1 MRIDKSMMIGVMAA
15 FTFLF
20 LCWLATE
27 YQWTESFMR
36 QRELTT
42 KTSMQ
47 TSATKEVRWK
57 IKTFEMK
64 IALCFQ
70 ENSLK
75 YILAWT
81 TRHGNRVA
89 GKTSYLKCVSKNPR
103 CVWTSDRW
111 VVPLPLPN
119 VQWWWCTQEIFWW
132 CDKIWWHLVPRVGSS
147 PEESPGWHAQIQ
159 TSQPALLPFQHGASH
174 QDNASDLRYTQ
185 IWTLLPAF
193 SQFHEWLLQ
202 HHHVLSKEVRHSEPL
217 WIHCPSKWDNIQT
230 ECWWTKSSDLWLCQK
245 ECPHGRQISVPK
257 WSSGYSVCVQL

>member
-1 MRIDKSMMIGVMAA
+1 MHILCKTLTISNIRRSNVFSAFFLWDMHFPYFSISLQSWGISREIVPSMTFQNMYHNQYPIKSFQKSRMRIDKSMMIGVMAA

-27 YQWTESFMR
+27 FQWTESFMR

-47 TSATKEVRWK
+47 TSAAKEVRWS
-57 IKTFEMK
+57 IQTFEMK

-103 CVWTSDRW
+103 CVWTSDR
-111 VVPLPLPN
+111 
-119 VQWWWCTQEIFWW
+119 
-132 CDKIWWHLVPRVGSS
+132 
-147 PEESPGWHAQIQ
+147 
-159 TSQPALLPFQHGASH
+159 
-174 QDNASDLRYTQ
+174 
-185 IWTLLPAF
+185 
-193 SQFHEWLLQ
+193 
-202 HHHVLSKEVRHSEPL
+202 
-217 WIHCPSKWDNIQT
+217 
-230 ECWWTKSSDLWLCQK
+230 
-245 ECPHGRQISVPK
+245 
-257 WSSGYSVCVQL
+257 